1 MTQSRLNN
9 PVYARFGITPVI
21 NAGGTHTTHGGSMM
35 KPEVLEAMR
44 MASQSYVDLVELKK
58 ATGKFVAEVTGAEA
72 GMICAG
78 AASGIVLATAACMTG
93 TDDTAVKQLPNTTGL
108 KNEII
113 MQMVHYGVYGNVH
126 RFAGAKLVF
135 AGSVSGCTAGELDR
149 LITEKTAAV
158 GYTFSYGGAPASL
171 SLPQV
176 AAIAHAHGVPVMV
189 DAAAMVP
196 PKDNLRRFIREGAD
210 LVTFSGG
217 KFIGGPQST
226 GLLFGRADLVE
237 AAMMNSGPGQSIGR
251 PQKVGRE
258 DLIGMATALQLY
270 SESDEDAAIARMSK
284 QADRIQERVSKL
296 DDVEASVELDQQKYF
311 VPNCIVTFKSGP
323 ADAGDR
329 VASGMHEGNPRVYV
343 ARAGSGLAVNTFN
356 LQEGEEDIVADRLV
370 EEIGKLSG

>member
-1 MTQSRLNN
+1 
-9 PVYARFGITPVI
+9 
-21 NAGGTHTTHGGSMM
+21 
-35 KPEVLEAMR
+35 
-44 MASQSYVDLVELKK
+44 
-58 ATGKFVAEVTGAEA
+58 
-72 GMICAG
+72 
-78 AASGIVLATAACMTG
+78 
-93 TDDTAVKQLPNTTGL
+93 
-108 KNEII
+108 

-135 AGSVSGCTAGELDR
+135 AGSVSGCTVGELDR
-149 LITEKTAAV
+149 LITDNTAAIS
-158 GYTFSYGGAPASL
+158 YTFSYGGVPASL
-171 SLPQV
+171 SLEQV
-176 AAIAHAHGVPVMV
+176 AEIAHARGVPVMV

-196 PKDNLRRFIREGAD
+196 PRNNLRRFILEGAD

-270 SESDEDAAIARMSK
+270 SESDEDAAIARMSR
-284 QADRIQERVSKL
+284 QAERIQERLSRF
-296 DDVEASVELDQQKYF
+296 DDVETTVELDQQKYF
-311 VPNCIVTFKSGP
+311 VPNCIIIFKNEA
-323 ADAGDR
+323 ADASDQ

-356 LQEGEEDIVADRLV
+356 LQEGEEEIVADRLV
-370 EEIGKLSG
+370 EEIGKLSN